1 MTSLSKEI
9 EEEKV
14 KQAEFRDYAIEEMGK
29 RSAKL
34 IIEEVERQLN
44 NKKDNNDK
52 LTIDEE
58 KLLTALSNKSQM
70 E

>member
-1 MTSLSKEI
+1 MS
-9 EEEKV
+9 
-14 KQAEFRDYAIEEMGK
+14 K

-44 NKKDNNDK
+44 NKKVNNDK

-58 KLLTALSNKSQM
+58 KLLTALSNDAKWNNTKDHDF
-70 E
+70 